1 MNIFRILGNAL
12 VFFLSSKQ
20 RQIIRKQKQ
29 IRKQKRER
37 KLPGP
42 TYCAAH
48 LAGPAGGP
56 AHQALS
62 CRLPP
67 RASRRGRVPD
77 ARSYTPRPPPPS
89 LPAWLRLDASG
100 RCHATPRAVRL
111 SLALP
116 LLCSSRPNA
125 SVAAARHHRGHRH
138 PGDALRCPRAPPSIP
153 LPPRRAVQR
162 RTPPSA
168 STSSSST
175 SQRRRSL
182 SPPRSLQCFPE
193 HAEATSALT
202 VSPCVE
208 PPSSLLRLLI
218 VDAAPLLT
226 VARRRA
232 SSTPA
237 SLR

>member
-77 ARSYTPRPPPPS
+77 ARRYTPRPPPPS

-111 SLALP
+111 SLSLP
-116 LLCSSRPNA
+116 RTLSPSSVLP
-125 SVAAARHHRGHRH
+125 ARM
-138 PGDALRCPRAPPSIP
+138 PPSPPLATTADTAIP
-153 LPPRRAVQR
+153 A
-162 RTPPSA
+162 TP
-168 STSSSST
+168 
-175 SQRRRSL
+175 
-182 SPPRSLQCFPE
+182 
-193 HAEATSALT
+193 
-202 VSPCVE
+202 
-208 PPSSLLRLLI
+208 
-218 VDAAPLLT
+218 
-226 VARRRA
+226 
-232 SSTPA
+232 
-237 SLR
+237 

>member
-89 LPAWLRLDASG
+89 QPAWLLPVAPRQRHDTPS
-100 RCHATPRAVRL
+100 TPR
-111 SLALP
+111 
-116 LLCSSRPNA
+116 
-125 SVAAARHHRGHRH
+125 
-138 PGDALRCPRAPPSIP
+138 P
-153 LPPRRAVQR
+153 LPRTLSPSSVLPA
-162 RTPPSA
+162 RTPPS
-168 STSSSST
+168 
-175 SQRRRSL
+175 
-182 SPPRSLQCFPE
+182 PPL
-193 HAEATSALT
+193 ATTADT
-202 VSPCVE
+202 AIP
-208 PPSSLLRLLI
+208 
-218 VDAAPLLT
+218 A
-226 VARRRA
+226 
-232 SSTPA
+232 TP
-237 SLR
+237 

>member
-12 VFFLSSKQ
+12 VFFTNSKQ
-20 RQIIRKQKQ
+20 IKIIRKQKQ
-29 IRKQKRER
+29 IRKTESRER
-37 KLPGP
+37 RYLHG
-42 TYCAAH
+42 THHSH

-100 RCHATPRAVRL
+100 RCHATPEPSGSL
-111 SLALP
+111 SPPNALP
-116 LLCSSRPNA
+116 LLCSFRPNA

-168 STSSSST
+168 ST
-175 SQRRRSL
+175 
-182 SPPRSLQCFPE
+182 
-193 HAEATSALT
+193 
-202 VSPCVE
+202 
-208 PPSSLLRLLI
+208 
-218 VDAAPLLT
+218 
-226 VARRRA
+226 
-232 SSTPA
+232 
-237 SLR
+237 

>member
-29 IRKQKRER
+29 IRKTESRER
-37 KLPGP
+37 RYLPG
-42 TYCAAH
+42 THQSH
-48 LAGPAGGP
+48 LAGQAGGP

-111 SLALP
+111 SLSLP
-116 LLCSSRPNA
+116 RTRSPPLFFLPERLR
-125 SVAAARHHRGHRH
+125 RHRS
-138 PGDALRCPRAPPSIP
+138 PPP
-153 LPPRRAVQR
+153 
-162 RTPPSA
+162 RTPPSRRHPEVPK
-168 STSSSST
+168 SS
-175 SQRRRSL
+175 
-182 SPPRSLQCFPE
+182 
-193 HAEATSALT
+193 
-202 VSPCVE
+202 
-208 PPSSLLRLLI
+208 
-218 VDAAPLLT
+218 D
-226 VARRRA
+226 
-232 SSTPA
+232 
-237 SLR
+237 

>member
-12 VFFLSSKQ
+12 VFFLKSKQ

-29 IRKQKRER
+29 IRKTESRER
-37 KLPGP
+37 RYLHG
-42 TYCAAH
+42 THHSH

-162 RTPPSA
+162 RTAPSV
-168 STSSSST
+168 STPSSST
-175 SQRRRSL
+175 SRRRRSP
-182 SPPRSLQCFPE
+182 SPPR
-193 HAEATSALT
+193 
-202 VSPCVE
+202 
-208 PPSSLLRLLI
+208 LLRPLPEPTDQPCGTN
-218 VDAAPLLT
+218 VSSYAPRPSPQQRVRPLAPIPNRDRSISPL
-226 VARRRA
+226 AMA
-232 SSTPA
+232 
-237 SLR
+237 